1 MVGASE
7 SGAGFDPELSP
18 FTGTPTPPWFFD
30 SRPRGSNGRSFLFML
45 GLGMGTTSAQSHP
58 TFSERSTVS
67 IYLLCEAAQ
76 QRKAARGSIVTHRLP
91 RLAGGLL
98 DIFHRQQ
105 RAVVSPRSVDG
116 AGDDRSEGIANLRKF
131 CDQSFHHIH
140 IVLIGDIGIRDV
152 G

>member
-18 FTGTPTPPWFFD
+18 FTGMPTPPWFFD

-45 GLGMGTTSAQSHP
+45 GLGMGTTSAQPPP
-58 TFSERSTVS
+58 TFSERSTLS

-76 QRKAARGSIVTHRLP
+76 QRKAARGSIVTRSLP
-91 RLAGGLL
+91 CLAGGELL

-116 AGDDRSEGIANLRKF
+116 AGDDGGECLAHLRKF

-140 IVLIGDIGIRDV
+140 IVLIGDIG
-152 G
+152 